1 MYGAA
6 IDDAS
11 VKSRKQS
18 SAADNGRAGRAPAV
32 ATWRLEVEVVEAQG
46 LAFKADDHDARGEP
60 TSHVFCSVAF
70 AGGVRQTPVHPA
82 SLEPKFAAHFTFP
95 MASAALE
102 APVKVLLW
110 STPKWPS
117 APSGT
122 SGQRRAARD
131 GDERGEV
138 GEEGGEEEDGAWAH
152 ASTAAAASKQA
163 ADAATP
169 VPYDPSMATEARFL
183 GQVVLKSSQ
192 VETLLTS
199 GGEKRIEMPLQK
211 RTPRS
216 KVRGTICLRFARRE
230 VDPDEASPPP
240 PDESQYHQV
249 DPETIPSDELF
260 LWRAPSAWNTPTLHF
275 WRVAHDLLLYEAAH
289 LENMTA
295 AAAAA
300 AVSPTDASSAQEAG
314 RTLSCSVQCCH
325 TLRAIASL
333 PGCNLSQVLPYMV
346 EEYVQ
351 ATTRDRETGGGTEWS
366 QLVALLSYLWQTDY
380 AEVAKAQKAQKA
392 ATGGGNGRTSNPSSS
407 TDVGTGSRVA
417 KPPYSK
423 PVATEL
429 RRLLDYMESDL
440 SQYKFSFAAHRHV
453 VPALFSSTLVAFT
466 TAQRI
471 LRAIDPKA
479 ESPSLR
485 LERSLAACKAR
496 VFDLI
501 YASATAEAHG
511 VVPRQLLIMAEMV
524 EEEVRY
530 DLLYFAGPLRHFGR
544 VNAIRLN
551 VQTLITWLANR
562 TEKELGEYKAIEVDV
577 STFDLLRKLR
587 SLRDK
592 FVRPVRAVLKSR
604 GLHVSAFDGLHA
616 WFLPHVDRW
625 ISGTGRHGEA
635 FVDRAVKMDTLRP
648 MTEEVLHSSSAYD
661 VMSFLTQTYYELTA
675 LRWEDPPTAGA
686 IFQLFAE
693 LAVGVAQQYG
703 AWARGAA
710 LRPPQELGS
719 TERCIIVNNLEQ
731 MASGMRDLARQV
743 ERHLQRT
750 QCVWFGVTNGSPLMR
765 ATPRPCHFLPPRPC
779 HFPRIP
785 LFLAHHLTSL
795 APFLFSFSREDAVVA
810 MAAAKAEE
818 RAEAS
823 GADGRLT
830 QLTKRYAARFRR
842 QRRSQSAKSSG
853 DEDLFSLAD
862 LEMQLLVTDDEEGD
876 NEAFDDDDEDDDT
889 GSTVESG
896 DEEEKGGR
904 RRSSAASD
912 RQRASSDADHPRRRT
927 LISVVRPGDK
937 SEQALLD
944 KMTPRPS
951 AAIDAIES
959 TNQAFNLA
967 QEEVSRS
974 VYFQFT
980 VQRRGHLSGVGRSP
994 TRLSHGTAF

>member
-1 MYGAA
+1 M
-6 IDDAS
+6 
-11 VKSRKQS
+11 
-18 SAADNGRAGRAPAV
+18 
-32 ATWRLEVEVVEAQG
+32 WRLEVEVVEAQG

-60 TSHVFCSVAF
+60 TSHAFCSVAF

-82 SLEPKFAAHFTFP
+82 SLEPKFAARFTFP

-110 STPKWPS
+110 STPKWPN
-117 APSGT
+117 APAGPDGGS
-122 SGQRRAARD
+122 SDQCRAAHD
-131 GDERGEV
+131 KGEA
-138 GEEGGEEEDGAWAH
+138 GQELEEEEEEEDGAWAH

-169 VPYDPSMATEARFL
+169 VPYDASMAAEARFL

-192 VETLLTS
+192 VEALLAS

-216 KVRGTICLRFARRE
+216 KVRGSVCLRFARRE
-230 VDPDEASPPP
+230 MDPDEANPPP

-249 DPETIPSDELF
+249 DPEAMPSDELF

-295 AAAAA
+295 AAAIAA
-300 AVSPTDASSAQEAG
+300 AAISPTDAGSAQDAS

-333 PGCNLSQVLPYMV
+333 PGCNLSQALPYMV

-351 ATTRDRETGGGTEWS
+351 ATTRDREAGGGTEWS

-392 ATGGGNGRTSNPSSS
+392 QKAATDGRASGTGSS
-407 TDVGTGSRVA
+407 TDDGAGSRVA

-423 PVATEL
+423 PVAAEL

-501 YASATAEAHG
+501 HASAMAEAHG

-562 TEKELGEYKAIEVDV
+562 AEKELGEYKAIEVDV

-592 FVRPVRAVLKSR
+592 FVRPVRAVLQSR

-625 ISGTGRHGEA
+625 ITCTGRHGEA
-635 FVDRAVKMDTLRP
+635 FVDRAVKMDTLSP

-703 AWARGAA
+703 TWARRAA
-710 LRPPQELGS
+710 QRPPQELAS

-731 MASGMRDLARQV
+731 MASGMRDLAHQV
-743 ERHLQRT
+743 ERHLHRM
-750 QCVWFGVTNGSPLMR
+750 QCVWYRDVWGP
-765 ATPRPCHFLPPRPC
+765 
-779 HFPRIP
+779 
-785 LFLAHHLTSL
+785 
-795 APFLFSFSREDAVVA
+795 
-810 MAAAKAEE
+810 
-818 RAEAS
+818 
-823 GADGRLT
+823 
-830 QLTKRYAARFRR
+830 
-842 QRRSQSAKSSG
+842 
-853 DEDLFSLAD
+853 
-862 LEMQLLVTDDEEGD
+862 
-876 NEAFDDDDEDDDT
+876 
-889 GSTVESG
+889 
-896 DEEEKGGR
+896 
-904 RRSSAASD
+904 
-912 RQRASSDADHPRRRT
+912 
-927 LISVVRPGDK
+927 
-937 SEQALLD
+937 
-944 KMTPRPS
+944 
-951 AAIDAIES
+951 
-959 TNQAFNLA
+959 
-967 QEEVSRS
+967 
-974 VYFQFT
+974 
-980 VQRRGHLSGVGRSP
+980 
-994 TRLSHGTAF
+994 